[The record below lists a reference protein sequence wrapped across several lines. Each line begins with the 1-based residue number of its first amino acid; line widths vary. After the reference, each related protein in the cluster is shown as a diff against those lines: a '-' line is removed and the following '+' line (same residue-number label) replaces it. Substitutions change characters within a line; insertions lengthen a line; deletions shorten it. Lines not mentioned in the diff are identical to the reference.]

1 MAGCLAAGRADR
13 AVLVSGAPP
22 DQAPGRGSL
31 TAGYRPEILQGLWE
45 ALPPGI
51 RLTYFSA
58 GTVPEEFRGGLAH
71 QRGRTTGVDLSGLP
85 APMRQELAWCVFR
98 IIEQGGKLDVT
109 HMRALVRRLGEVI
122 SDLGAGAPV
131 SLTGLALRDWQ
142 QQIAL
147 AVQRRTGA
155 LPARGTVRDIRQQ
168 LIRCWRFLSVA
179 YDTRPWWLREMWD
192 PACDPRV
199 PQRAHEPRGR
209 QACNFDRIT
218 IGWLRRGLQW
228 HCKVGLETSALS
240 WGTVQLR
247 ADAITAFDTFL
258 AGRGVP
264 GPWLASEPA
273 QLRALMLDFLG
284 HVRSLRVQRPGP
296 AQGQPLSQSRVATL
310 LTSVEQLYTFMH
322 DHRETAA
329 VALAEPG
336 WLQLGPQHAMFF
348 RRGEKPRRNRHRG
361 HGRDVIDGDAFTQI
375 MAGAGLLGVPASEGG
390 LGDEQ
395 AMRILMLLARTG
407 RRVSEIC
414 LLDRDPLLPLDRP
427 AGTAGDTSGFTARL
441 RYQQTKIEGAP
452 DTILVDQEIVAI
464 IGAQQEWASRF
475 LDGLTAPAPKYLFLA
490 ARKNRN
496 GDRPYSDG
504 RLRDLLGELAR
515 QLDVRDATGALVD
528 FQRTHRFRHTRAT
541 SLLNA
546 GVPLHVV
553 QRYLGHLSP
562 EMTMIYAKT
571 LASTHEA
578 EFLRYRKLTA
588 DARELDTD
596 PRDLYDMLQLDKRT
610 NRVLP
615 NGWCLLP
622 PRQHCS
628 KGNACLTC
636 DKFATDATFLPEL
649 TTQLTRTEQLIGER
663 CQTFKARTGQEMSED
678 NVWLAGRRQEQ
689 DALGQIIVKLE
700 QTRLAD
706 GSIQALRGAGASART
721 DAMAH
726 RSGETGQRDAR

>member
-1 MAGCLAAGRADR
+1 
-13 AVLVSGAPP
+13 VNGAPLDPAP
-22 DQAPGRGSL
+22 DRGRFA
-31 TAGYRPEILQGLWE
+31 AGYRPEILQGLWE
-45 ALPPGI
+45 GLPPGM
-51 RLTYFSA
+51 RLAHFSA
-58 GTVPEEFRGGLAH
+58 AAVPEEFRGGLAH

-98 IIEQGGKLDVT
+98 IIEQGGKLDIT
-109 HMRALVRRLGEVI
+109 HMRALVRRLSEVI
-122 SDLGAGAPV
+122 SDFGAGAPV
-131 SLTGLALRDWQ
+131 SLAGLALQDWE

-147 AVQRRTGA
+147 AAHRRTGA
-155 LPARGTVRDIRQQ
+155 LPAVGTIRDIRQQ
-168 LIRCWRFLSVA
+168 LSRCWRFLSVA
-179 YDTRPWWLREMWD
+179 YDTRPWWLRETWD

-209 QACNFDRIT
+209 QACYFDRIGT
-218 IGWLRRGLQW
+218 GWLRRGLQW
-228 HCKVGLETSALS
+228 HCRVGLETGALS

-247 ADAITAFDTFL
+247 ADTMTAFDAFL
-258 AGRGVP
+258 AGRRVP
-264 GPWLASEPA
+264 GPWLAAEPA

-284 HVRSLRVQRPGP
+284 YVRSLRVQRPGP
-296 AQGQPLSQSRVATL
+296 AQGQPLSQSRVTAL
-310 LTSVEQLYTFMH
+310 LTSVEQFYAFMH
-322 DHRETAA
+322 DHRDTAA

-348 RRGEKPRRNRHRG
+348 RRGEKPRRDRHRG
-361 HGRDVIDGDAFTQI
+361 HGRDVIDDDAFTQI
-375 MAGAGLLGVPASEGG
+375 MAGAGLLGVPAADDG

-414 LLDRDPLLPLDRP
+414 LLDRDPLLPLGQP
-427 AGTAGDTSGFTARL
+427 AGTDGDAGGFTARL

-452 DTILVDQEIVAI
+452 DTILVDEEIVAI
-464 IGAQQEWASRF
+464 IRAQQEWASRF
-475 LDGLTAPAPKYLFLA
+475 RAGLAAPAPKYLFLA

-515 QLDVRDATGALVD
+515 RLDVRDAAGALVD

-596 PRDLYDMLQLDKRT
+596 PRDLYDMLQLDKRAD
-610 NRVLP
+610 RVLP
-615 NGWCLLP
+615 NGWCMLP

-636 DKFATDATFLPEL
+636 DKFATDASFLPEL
-649 TTQLTRTEQLIGER
+649 TNQLASTGQLITQRREA
-663 CQTFKARTGQEMSED
+663 FSARTGQEMSED

-689 DALGQIIVKLE
+689 DALGRIIVKLE

-706 GSIQALRGAGASART
+706 GSVQALRGAGTSART
-721 DAMAH
+721 DAIALGH
-726 RSGETGQRDAR
+726 QTGHHDAR

>member
-1 MAGCLAAGRADR
+1 
-13 AVLVSGAPP
+13 VNGAPFDPAP
-22 DQAPGRGSL
+22 DRSRFA
-31 TAGYRPEILQGLWE
+31 AGYRPEILQGLWE
-45 ALPPGI
+45 GLPPGM
-51 RLTYFSA
+51 RLANFSA
-58 GTVPEEFRGGLAH
+58 AAVPEEFRGGLAH

-98 IIEQGGKLDVT
+98 IIEQGGKLDIT
-109 HMRALVRRLGEVI
+109 HMRALVRRLSEVI
-122 SDLGAGAPV
+122 SDFGAGAPV
-131 SLTGLALRDWQ
+131 SLAGLALQDWE

-147 AVQRRTGA
+147 AAHRRTGA
-155 LPARGTVRDIRQQ
+155 LPAVGTIRDIRQQ
-168 LIRCWRFLSVA
+168 LSRCWRFLSVA
-179 YDTRPWWLREMWD
+179 YDTRPWWLRETWD

-199 PQRAHEPRGR
+199 PQRPHEPRGR
-209 QACNFDRIT
+209 QACYFDRIGT
-218 IGWLRRGLQW
+218 GWLRRGLQW
-228 HCKVGLETSALS
+228 HCKVGLETGALS

-247 ADAITAFDTFL
+247 ADTMTAFDAFL
-258 AGRGVP
+258 AGRRVP
-264 GPWLASEPA
+264 GPWLAAGPA
-273 QLRALMLDFLG
+273 HLRALMLDFLG

-296 AQGQPLSQSRVATL
+296 AQGQPLSQSRVTAL
-310 LTSVEQLYTFMH
+310 LTSVEQFYAFMH
-322 DHRETAA
+322 DHRDTAA

-348 RRGEKPRRNRHRG
+348 RRGEKPRRDRHRG

-375 MAGAGLLGVPASEGG
+375 MAGAGLLGVPAADDG

-414 LLDRDPLLPLDRP
+414 LLDRDPLLPLGQP
-427 AGTAGDTSGFTARL
+427 AGTDGDAGGFTARL

-452 DTILVDQEIVAI
+452 DTILVDEEIVAI
-464 IGAQQEWASRF
+464 IRAQQEWASRF
-475 LDGLTAPAPKYLFLA
+475 RADLAAPAPKYLFLA

-515 QLDVRDATGALVD
+515 RLDVRDAAGVLVD

-596 PRDLYDMLQLDKRT
+596 PRDLYDMLQLDRRAD
-610 NRVLP
+610 RVLP
-615 NGWCLLP
+615 NGWCMLP

-636 DKFATDATFLPEL
+636 DKFATDASFLPEL
-649 TTQLTRTEQLIGER
+649 TSQLASTGQLITQRREA
-663 CQTFKARTGQEMSED
+663 FSARTGQEMSED

-706 GSIQALRGAGASART
+706 GSVQALRGAGTSART
-721 DAMAH
+721 DAIALSHQMGH
-726 RSGETGQRDAR
+726 HDAR

>member
-310 LTSVEQLYTFMH
+310 LTSVEQLYAFMH

-588 DARELDTD
+588 DARDLEID
-596 PRDLYDMLQLDKRT
+596 PHDLYDTLELDRRT
-610 NRVLP
+610 DRILP
-615 NGWCLLP
+615 NGWCPLT
-622 PRQHCS
+622 PRQPCG

-649 TTQLTRTEQLIGER
+649 RTQLARTGQLIDDR
-663 CQTFKARTGQEMSED
+663 RQTFKARTGQEMSED
-678 NVWLAGRRQEQ
+678 NVWLAGRRQEH
-689 DALGQIIVKLE
+689 DALGRVIVTLE
-700 QTRLAD
+700 HTRLAD
-706 GSIQALRGAGASART
+706 GTVHAIRGGGASART

-726 RSGETGQRDAR
+726 RTTRRHHDAR